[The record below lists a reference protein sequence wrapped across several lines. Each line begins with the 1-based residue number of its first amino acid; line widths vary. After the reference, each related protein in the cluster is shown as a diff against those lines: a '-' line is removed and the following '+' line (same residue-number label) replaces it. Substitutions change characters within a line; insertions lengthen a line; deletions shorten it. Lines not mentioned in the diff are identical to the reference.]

1 MTDEWSFEG
10 TKEELFA
17 SFCRLNAYNR
27 QFYPQFKE
35 DNNRLMFRMIM
46 LGLKEEA
53 NPFEVMIT
61 FFHDTGTL
69 FEWKD
74 RVYPIT
80 KGKKQQKIREMNL
93 VHDHDFLFFGFFI
106 FIDKSSIF
114 ETSSQCH
121 LEKLTEYYDN
131 FANEDKNQPKIIFT
145 MKILNPKLDKI
156 RSEVRAKSIAF
167 FNASYL

>member
-1 MTDEWSFEG
+1 MKITIFKVKNTFIFILYLDISLNLTDEWSFEG
-10 TKEELFA
+10 TKEELFG

-27 QFYPQFKE
+27 QFYPQFKK

-53 NPFEVMIT
+53 NPFEVLIT

-80 KGKKQQKIREMNL
+80 KGKQ
-93 VHDHDFLFFGFFI
+93 
-106 FIDKSSIF
+106 
-114 ETSSQCH
+114 
-121 LEKLTEYYDN
+121 
-131 FANEDKNQPKIIFT
+131 
-145 MKILNPKLDKI
+145 
-156 RSEVRAKSIAF
+156 IA
-167 FNASYL
+167 

>member
-1 MTDEWSFEG
+1 MNDEWNFEG

-27 QFYPQFKE
+27 LFFPQFKE

-53 NPFEVMIT
+53 NPFEVLIT

-80 KGKKQQKIREMNL
+80 KAGKN
-93 VHDHDFLFFGFFI
+93 
-106 FIDKSSIF
+106 
-114 ETSSQCH
+114 SQYRI
-121 LEKLTEYYDN
+121 ENYPQIN
-131 FANEDKNQPKIIFT
+131 
-145 MKILNPKLDKI
+145 
-156 RSEVRAKSIAF
+156 
-167 FNASYL
+167 

>member
-1 MTDEWSFEG
+1 MENFERCSDLSFEKNAVVERKINFYSFYSYFLDVSHDLTDEWSFEG
-10 TKEELFA
+10 TKEELFG

-80 KGKKQQKIREMNL
+80 KGKK
-93 VHDHDFLFFGFFI
+93 
-106 FIDKSSIF
+106 
-114 ETSSQCH
+114 
-121 LEKLTEYYDN
+121 
-131 FANEDKNQPKIIFT
+131 
-145 MKILNPKLDKI
+145 
-156 RSEVRAKSIAF
+156 
-167 FNASYL
+167 

>member
-1 MTDEWSFEG
+1 MKILKIHCKYFFVYSHSLDVSLDLNDEWNFEG

-27 QFYPQFKE
+27 LFFPQFKE

-53 NPFEVMIT
+53 NPFEVLIT

-80 KGKKQQKIREMNL
+80 KAGKK
-93 VHDHDFLFFGFFI
+93 
-106 FIDKSSIF
+106 
-114 ETSSQCH
+114 
-121 LEKLTEYYDN
+121 
-131 FANEDKNQPKIIFT
+131 
-145 MKILNPKLDKI
+145 
-156 RSEVRAKSIAF
+156 
-167 FNASYL
+167 